1 MTDEEI
7 LGTVQPTYRLSA
19 LNNTV
24 GFASKLL
31 LFLVCGKEVHVIN
44 RSFHWL
50 NFNKSRGG

>member
-1 MTDEEI
+1 MTEEEI